1 MIGNL
6 DNFNEGVLKISEK
19 VRSFVLIIDSVK
31 EMSIGLGRRL
41 DSEFL
46 VNNEIM
52 VSKSGLRG
60 LNASVGDTLS
70 LNIDIVSLLNTYMPI
85 NSNSSSDSD
94 SQGK

>member
-70 LNIDIVSLLNTYMPI
+70 LNVDIVSLLNTYMPI